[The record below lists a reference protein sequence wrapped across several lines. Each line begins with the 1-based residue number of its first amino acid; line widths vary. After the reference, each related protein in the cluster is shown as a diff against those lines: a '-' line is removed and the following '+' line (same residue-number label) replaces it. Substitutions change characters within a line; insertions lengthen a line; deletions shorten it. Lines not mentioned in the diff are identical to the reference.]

1 MAGIFSIRRNDPQ
14 EEQVSISDTGTNV
27 LLTVLVLAGS
37 ALAETDSQRRLIV
50 WLAEQKLNEGV
61 CAGFS
66 LSDMPWDA
74 ESFEADRQFM
84 VRTADAASQ
93 KTGWQTLNYW
103 PNAKA
108 LMPMLGWFRKGF
120 VRLKAADI
128 DPARLTHWLSE
139 QNEDDP
145 VLNGF
150 PRCKKHKAY
159 LTWNGCIACGG
170 EPPRGLPTD
179 TRGLPADTKKA

>member
-1 MAGIFSIRRNDPQ
+1 MAGIFSIRRSDPA
-14 EEQVSISDTGTNV
+14 EEQISISDTGTNV

-61 CAGFS
+61 CCGFS
-66 LSDMPWDA
+66 LSEMPWDA

-93 KTGWQTLNYW
+93 RTGWQSLNYW

-120 VRLKAADI
+120 VRLRAADI
-128 DPARLTHWLSE
+128 NAAALPHWLDE
-139 QNEDDP
+139 MDGDDP

-150 PRCKKHKAY
+150 PRCKKHRTY
-159 LTWNGCIACGG
+159 LTWNGCIAC
-170 EPPRGLPTD
+170 
-179 TRGLPADTKKA
+179 K